1 MEGQEVLLSE
11 RTPIFGWYLQHARKV
26 VNPGLSFVRRM
37 LELLKRGKKV
47 SDYLHLNKEFRVDVE
62 LWHLFLSEWNG
73 VSVL

>member
-1 MEGQEVLLSE
+1 M
-11 RTPIFGWYLQHARKV
+11 H
-26 VNPGLSFVRRM
+26 
-37 LELLKRGKKV
+37 ELLKRGKKV